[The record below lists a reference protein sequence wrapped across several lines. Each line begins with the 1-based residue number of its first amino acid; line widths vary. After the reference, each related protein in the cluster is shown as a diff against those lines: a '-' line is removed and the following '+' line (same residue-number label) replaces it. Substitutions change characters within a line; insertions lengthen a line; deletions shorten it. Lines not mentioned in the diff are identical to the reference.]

1 MEEEEIE
8 QIVDKKFQ
16 EIIAE
21 GKIDREIIT
30 KTEIRKAI
38 KGMKNKKRGDKNN
51 WKAESIKEEESKMV
65 QSLEILFNKFEE
77 ENKIPI
83 NGGK

>member
-1 MEEEEIE
+1 
-8 QIVDKKFQ
+8 
-16 EIIAE
+16 
-21 GKIDREIIT
+21 
-30 KTEIRKAI
+30 
-38 KGMKNKKRGDKNN
+38 MKNKKRGDKNN